1 MAARIRVSV
10 LEGPFTVLSEV
21 GVPLPVCIS
30 MQSKGLQLDKALWTA
45 RQSNGGFS
53 VTFFWPALESN
64 SARDL
69 NTAVKKKRRR
79 RHKKRKVRQQHK
91 SAEAQHLCGDPQGNQ
106 SDPATLSTPIF
117 AHQCNPG
124 TVAAVKE
131 PVDLTACE
139 NIVYEKKD
147 EVPGV
152 NYTLNGSETWT
163 PVVKRKRR
171 RSSASSTGASS
182 SSSELDVSC
191 SRKVQYQERNGAPGL
206 SIHRRNVKWTPVIPS
221 PVASRTRSR
230 TKD

>member
-1 MAARIRVSV
+1 M
-10 LEGPFTVLSEV
+10 
-21 GVPLPVCIS
+21 
-30 MQSKGLQLDKALWTA
+30 
-45 RQSNGGFS
+45 
-53 VTFFWPALESN
+53 TFFWPALESN

-69 NTAVKKKRRR
+69 NTAVKKKRRK

-91 SAEAQHLCGDPQGNQ
+91 SAEAQHLSGDPQGNQ
-106 SDPATLSTPIF
+106 SDPATLSTPII

-124 TVAAVKE
+124 TMIAAVKE

-139 NIVYEKKD
+139 NVVYEKRD

-163 PVVKRKRR
+163 PVVRKRR

-206 SIHRRNVKWTPVIPS
+206 SIHRRNVKWTPVMPS
-221 PVASRTRSR
+221 PVSSRTAEAELR
-230 TKD
+230 TNV